1 MSVEMGVLLVNC
13 ILSLTAIIKTLVNQ
27 TSTKNASGDLNE
39 RVRILE
45 EKMRNLEG
53 IDDKFDM
60 VQNTLTEVK
69 TQLNMLLSMNGIK
82 LNTIAG
88 IKQI

>member
-13 ILSLTAIIKTLVNQ
+13 VLSLTAIIKTLVNQ
-27 TSTKNASGDLNE
+27 NSTKTKNESGDLNS
-39 RVRILE
+39 RVRVLE
-45 EKMRNLEG
+45 EKMRKLEG

-82 LNTIAG
+82 LNSISG
-88 IKQI
+88 IK